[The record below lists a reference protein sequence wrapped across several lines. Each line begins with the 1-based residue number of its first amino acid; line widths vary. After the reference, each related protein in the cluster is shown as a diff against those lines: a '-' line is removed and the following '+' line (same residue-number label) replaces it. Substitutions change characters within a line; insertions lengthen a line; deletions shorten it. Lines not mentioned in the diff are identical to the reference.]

1 MQLLT
6 IKTVNS
12 PEVTFTVNS
21 FEIKDGCLWLQCD
34 TKVVM
39 VPVQNLEYMEINTE
53 VNYAE
58 KPVDKPNS
66 GQPA

>member
-1 MQLLT
+1 MPQLLT
-6 IKTVNS
+6 IKTINS
-12 PEVTFTVNS
+12 PKVTVAVNS

-34 TKVVM
+34 TKVFM
-39 VPVQNLEYMEINTE
+39 IPLQNLECME

-58 KPVDKPNS
+58 KPSDKPNS